1 MFAAFLSLILV
12 VALADLD
19 DVGQLS
25 ESESKYLLHWT
36 GWPAEIIDEAVQV
49 MTCES
54 RRVPDRIGDSGDSVG
69 LYQIQW
75 TPATWKGWKYAEGM
89 EAIQSKTIDNIV
101 TNSMAALVI
110 YQKYGGWREWTCKPE
125 EVQK

>member
-54 RRVPDRIGDSGDSVG
+54 RRVPDRIGDSG
-69 LYQIQW
+69 
-75 TPATWKGWKYAEGM
+75 KGWKYAEGM

>member
-69 LYQIQW
+69 LYSPIKRILLNKM
-75 TPATWKGWKYAEGM
+75 TLIRVY
-89 EAIQSKTIDNIV
+89 
-101 TNSMAALVI
+101 LVF
-110 YQKYGGWREWTCKPE
+110 W
-125 EVQK
+125 V